1 MFLLWLYIM
10 TWNWLTFEREIQN
23 LVDNNNGVYYS
34 PILQNFEY
42 VASHDR
48 KPLWKKIKR
57 LRVNERFLRN
67 WEGYIVVSKKRYS
80 SDTKM
85 KDFYEPNV
93 LALQTCRKN
102 KILIVKAKKLP

>member
-1 MFLLWLYIM
+1 M
-10 TWNWLTFEREIQN
+10 
-23 LVDNNNGVYYS
+23 
-34 PILQNFEY
+34 
-42 VASHDR
+42 
-48 KPLWKKIKR
+48 
-57 LRVNERFLRN
+57 NERFLRN